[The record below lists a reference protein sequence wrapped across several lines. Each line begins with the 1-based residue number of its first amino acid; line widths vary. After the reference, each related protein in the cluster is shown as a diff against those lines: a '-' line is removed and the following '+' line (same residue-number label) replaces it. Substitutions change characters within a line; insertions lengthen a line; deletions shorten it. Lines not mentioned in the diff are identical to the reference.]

1 MTTSHDGAESRGI
14 ASLNEWKVGK
24 YESVE
29 KMWKEK
35 GCGVWGD
42 EEDLNYKSSAKRTEE
57 TKYFFK
63 TAFKRMI
70 L

>member
-1 MTTSHDGAESRGI
+1 MSGK
-14 ASLNEWKVGK
+14 WGK